1 MLASEIVDRLS
12 DAFGKR
18 MSEGQKRIYLE
29 WIEKAGTY
37 ADNIIESSIQNDS
50 TFPAI
55 ARLNNALVNKK
66 SSANMFSDPS
76 VRRCYYCC
84 DTGAGPYLYDPEG
97 KIAYKYYTRV
107 FACKCSNA
115 LRGLPKYFN
124 VFKSVQFEQG
134 NYESSCLY
142 PHIVDS
148 IRLKNNQILYDKNIS
163 TKD

>member
-84 DTGAGPYLYDPEG
+84 DTGAVPYLYEPEG
-97 KIAYKYYTRV
+97 KSAYKYYTRV

-148 IRLKNNQILYDKNIS
+148 IKLENNQRLYEKS
-163 TKD
+163 K